1 MQNIPCWFAVLL
13 DRITQPAL
21 KQKLPVRRQR
31 ISRHLRSLRVS
42 NLHIVPWQNSLPWV
56 GVGIFVS

>member
-21 KQKLPVRRQR
+21 KQKLPVYD
-31 ISRHLRSLRVS
+31 
-42 NLHIVPWQNSLPWV
+42 NK
-56 GVGIFVS
+56 